1 MVMVFSLIGLGIIV
15 GFVFRKKELVFKL
28 NEKFTM
34 YSIYL
39 LLFLLGVSVGMNE
52 EIISNIDK
60 IGLDVFVITLG
71 AVLGS
76 VIASWILFKTFFRN
90 H

>member
-1 MVMVFSLIGLGIIV
+1 MVFSLIGLGIIV